1 MPSVTFSGNRPWGFE
16 WDRSVTFSRDPHQ
29 WDSVSQDIAGMLS
42 GDTARMLAESESPTA
57 NPLMEQR
64 ADAISR
70 LVRRGKGLDKTDS
83 HLRDIGT
90 YSSTRILKTTLLVK
104 VTIGAPLKTRPDR
117 RKR

>member
-1 MPSVTFSGNRPWGFE
+1 
-16 WDRSVTFSRDPHQ
+16 
-29 WDSVSQDIAGMLS
+29 
-42 GDTARMLAESESPTA
+42 MLAESESPTA